1 MARTEGEKSCSSL
14 ERSVSKQ
21 ILRKNELEGVA
32 ESMRRYTDVHINSM
46 ATAED
51 GGDVE
56 EAYERLGAVFHHDC
70 YVDKKPEGRLFVCI
84 ANN

>member
-1 MARTEGEKSCSSL
+1 MARTEGEKSCSSH
-14 ERSVSKQ
+14 
-21 ILRKNELEGVA
+21 ELEGVA